1 MAHARGNRLGM
12 SDCPWRHEEVRGL
25 HRDGLLTGRFA
36 TLAERRLVI
45 LAGPVDRVLPRP
57 STPRECAIRGAEA
70 GIGDGKRRGHLET
83 ALQGA
88 DGKAGPRIFQFD
100 EVVRP
105 TRAGT
110 NLLGS
115 PWTDHRPTSLS
126 LDPATHAACVNVPGS

>member
-1 MAHARGNRLGM
+1 MHAENWLEM
-12 SDCPWRHEEVRGL
+12 SDCPWHPEEARRL

-36 TLAERRLVI
+36 ALAQRRLVI
-45 LAGPVDRVLPRP
+45 LAGPVDRVLSRP

-70 GIGDGKRRGHLET
+70 GIGDGKRRGHMET

-88 DGKAGPRIFQFD
+88 DGKAGPRIFRFD

-115 PWTDHRPTSLS
+115 P
-126 LDPATHAACVNVPGS
+126 